1 MASSLDEIVRN
12 LGDEN
17 FKKLK
22 KRFGDRWE
30 FAKQKNP
37 FPYQALRE
45 IRDSNKSIAKPKK
58 EGFFQL

>member
-1 MASSLDEIVRN
+1 MASSLDEIVRK
-12 LGDEN
+12 LGDEIFN
-17 FKKLK
+17 ILR

-45 IRDSNKSIAKPKK
+45 IRDSNKSITKPKK
-58 EGFFQL
+58 EDFLQL